1 MESNIEKMTPEQ
13 KQYWK
18 VVYNFMLNYN
28 KNLLESRNYNE
39 KEQEYLNKAVSNY
52 ENKLTLLE

>member
-39 KEQEYLNKAVSNY
+39 KEQEYLNKAISNY

>member
-13 KQYWK
+13 KEYWK
-18 VVYNFMLNYN
+18 TVYNFMINYDKTLLESKNYN
-28 KNLLESRNYNE
+28 K
-39 KEQEYLNKAVSNY
+39 KEQEYLIKAISNY